1 MKKLFE
7 KIKLPFTIL
16 FMAIFIISV
25 PAVAVSVYTG
35 RESAISAINEQF
47 SEINENSG
55 VTVYDILVTA
65 DSLFLPEKYMTE
77 KAESLQTVTRK
88 KYTEYNIA
96 TANGSVTV
104 RNYNYAYLT
113 EDEPVKIPDD
123 AKKITWNN
131 VEIFIYQDKDNTATA
146 LYYNGLSR
154 YIIKENCSV
163 SEFEKFFI
171 KQP

>member
-7 KIKLPFTIL
+7 KIRLPLCIL
-16 FMAIFIISV
+16 LMAIFIISV
-25 PAVAVSVYTG
+25 PAVAVSLYTG
-35 RESAISAINEQF
+35 RESAISAIKEQF
-47 SEINENSG
+47 SEINENSE
-55 VTVYDILVTA
+55 VTVYDILHNS
-65 DSLFLPEKYMTE
+65 DSLCMPQKYLTE
-77 KAESLQTVTRK
+77 KAESLHTITRK

-96 TANGSVTV
+96 TANGCVTV

-123 AKKITWNN
+123 AKKIVWNN
-131 VEIFIYQDKDNTATA
+131 IEIFIYQDKDNTATA

-163 SEFEKFFI
+163 HELENIFSE
-171 KQP
+171 QP

>member
-7 KIKLPFTIL
+7 KIRLPFTIL

-35 RESAISAINEQF
+35 RESAISSINEQF
-47 SEINENSG
+47 SEINENSE
-55 VTVYDILVTA
+55 VTVYDILASA
-65 DSLFLPEKYMTE
+65 DSLCLPEKYITE
-77 KAESLQTVTRK
+77 KAESLHIITRK

-96 TANGSVTV
+96 TSNGSVTV

-123 AKKITWNN
+123 AKKSTWNN
-131 VEIFIYQDKDNTATA
+131 VEIFIWQDKDNSATA

-154 YIIKENCSV
+154 YIIKANCPV
-163 SEFEKFFI
+163 SEFEEIFNE
-171 KQP
+171 QP

>member
-7 KIKLPFTIL
+7 KIRLPFSIL
-16 FMAIFIISV
+16 FMAMFIISV

-47 SEINENSG
+47 SEINENSE
-55 VTVYDILVTA
+55 VTVYDILLDS
-65 DSLFLPEKYMTE
+65 DSLCMPEKYLTE
-77 KAESLQTVTRK
+77 KAETLHTVTRK

-96 TANGSVTV
+96 TTNGSVTV

-123 AKKITWNN
+123 AKKITWDNI
-131 VEIFIYQDKDNTATA
+131 EIFIWQDKDNTATA

-154 YIIKENCSV
+154 YIIKENCSAM
-163 SEFEKFFI
+163 ELEKIFN